1 MISRLL
7 LALLLPALPL
17 LAAGE
22 ALAQAKLYAGPQT
35 DPLYEETAPRLM
47 TALFPEHR
55 LGLRSSSGGV
65 QTLRLVLDDPEAL
78 GFVQADLLRDHVSDH
93 PGDAERL
100 LLFGDL
106 GLRCLYAAVREGGW
120 VADFEDL
127 LRQRED
133 QPIRVDVG
141 PPEGDAAASFAAMR
155 RIEPELAGV
164 ELEHRGGLRALHMVE
179 AGLTDV
185 AFFVEQPSLD
195 SPALAKI
202 LEGEGLALMPVVS
215 RGLLATDGEGEGSY
229 LYTRVVVQRNPWLRR
244 ETSYE
249 TLCTPLGVVAN
260 AAGDPNL
267 LDAVAFATISGE
279 LEPRDPGLV
288 ENLLTQAEGLRD
300 TVMRLLQRF

>member
-1 MISRLL
+1 MIPRLL
-7 LALLLPALPL
+7 LALLLPALSL

-22 ALAQAKLYAGPQT
+22 AAAQAKLYAGPQT

-47 TALFPEHR
+47 TALFPGHR
-55 LGLRSSSGGV
+55 LALRSSSGGRE
-65 QTLRLVLDDPEAL
+65 TLRLVLEDPEAL
-78 GFVQADLLRDHVSDH
+78 GFVQADLLRDHLAEH
-93 PGDAERL
+93 PGDADDL
-100 LLFGDL
+100 LLFGNL
-106 GLRCLYAAVREGGW
+106 GLRCLYAVVREGGW

-127 LRQRED
+127 MRPRED

-141 PPEGDAAASFAAMR
+141 DSDGDGAASFTAMT
-155 RIEPELAGV
+155 RIEPDLAGV

-195 SPALAKI
+195 SPALAKV
-202 LEGEGLALMPVVS
+202 LESDGLRLMPVVS
-215 RGLLATDGEGEGSY
+215 RGLLATGDGGEGSY

-260 AAGDPNL
+260 AAGEQSL
-267 LDAVAFATISGE
+267 LDAIAFATISGE
-279 LEPRDPGLV
+279 LEPRDPSLV
-288 ENLLTQAEGLRD
+288 DSLLAQAEGLRD
-300 TVMRLLQRF
+300 SVMRLLQRF

>member
-1 MISRLL
+1 MIPRLL

-22 ALAQAKLYAGPQT
+22 AAAQAKLYAGPQT
-35 DPLYEETAPRLM
+35 DPLFEETGPRLM
-47 TALFPEHR
+47 TALFPQHR
-55 LGLRSSSGGV
+55 LALRSSEGGRE
-65 QTLRLVLDDPEAL
+65 TLRLVLEDPEAI
-78 GFVQADLLRDHVSDH
+78 GFVQADLLRDHLSDA
-93 PGDAERL
+93 PADAERL
-100 LLFGDL
+100 LLFGNL
-106 GLRCLYAAVREGGW
+106 GLSCLYAVVREGGW

-127 LRQRED
+127 LRPRED
-133 QPIRVDVG
+133 RPILVDVG
-141 PPEGDAAASFAAMR
+141 EAGRDAAGSFAAMT

-195 SPALAKI
+195 SPALAKV
-202 LEGEGLALMPVVS
+202 LESNGLKLIPVVS
-215 RGLLATDGEGEGSY
+215 RGLLATDGGGEGSY

-260 AAGDPNL
+260 AAGEPSL
-267 LDAVAFATISGE
+267 LDAIAFATISGE
-279 LEPRDPGLV
+279 LEPRDPSLV
-288 ENLLTQAEGLRD
+288 DSLLAQAEGLRD
-300 TVMRLLQRF
+300 SVMRLLQRF